1 MYERAT
7 SVMGGPPLSVFF
19 FFFSPL
25 PPRMDRGARGRKHL
39 VSKKKK
45 TTEEGA
51 GLEGE
56 RREEEEG
63 VYGTRSGTDSPATE
77 RAREVEVRREK
88 SEYGGGMDAR
98 KRGRKK
104 KKLKYRS

>member
-7 SVMGGPPLSVFF
+7 SVMGGGPPLSVFF
-19 FFFSPL
+19 FLFFPL

-45 TTEEGA
+45 KTTEEGA

-63 VYGTRSGTDSPATE
+63 FTVPGVAQILRQ
-77 RAREVEVRREK
+77 RNARE
-88 SEYGGGMDAR
+88 
-98 KRGRKK
+98 
-104 KKLKYRS
+104 KLR